1 MVGAEIF
8 LVARLLPLFLVI
20 PYIMNLIA
28 LVGII
33 TGFLGA
39 TLALAQKDI
48 KKILAYSIMSQL
60 GYMMLALAIGS
71 YRAAHFHLIT
81 HAYSKKLLFLGSSSI
96 IHSMEIIVGYS
107 PYKSQNMVLMGGL
120 KKHYP
125 VTQRAF
131 LVGTLSLCG
140 IPPSL
145 AFGCIHLILE

>member
-1 MVGAEIF
+1 
-8 LVARLLPLFLVI
+8 
-20 PYIMNLIA
+20 
-28 LVGII
+28 
-33 TGFLGA
+33 
-39 TLALAQKDI
+39 
-48 KKILAYSIMSQL
+48 
-60 GYMMLALAIGS
+60 
-71 YRAAHFHLIT
+71 
-81 HAYSKKLLFLGSSSI
+81 
-96 IHSMEIIVGYS
+96 MEIIVGYS